1 MFSFAFEEP
10 KASEIRA
17 AHAKAVGGKRD
28 KCNKGKSCSA
38 ACIER
43 KDRCLI
49 DFPEP
54 ASRATTKV
62 RDRVSQPELFP
73 TEGYTDKG
81 YIRDFKKR
89 VEREL
94 VKAIQLMDE
103 DKYNKHRQEVIDFNK
118 RVGGES
124 SPSALKVP
132 ATWERVENVREA
144 YEKAK
149 GKLMRRLEK
158 AAEDGDRKKYLEEEA
173 RFLSIKRKIGVKVGD
188 TGKYVRGDIWY
199 GKAGGL
205 KELSKKA
212 LDKKNKLLDKDKK
225 GDWKRINNLWLT
237 NAYKAARLG
246 EQSLYDTQVKMIKN
260 LQERVKKEGLSLRVV
275 MPPSWDVAIKELGEY
290 DKKFSVMVKEVEKAA
305 NKGDT
310 KGANRAVEAL
320 YKLHVSEG
328 SKLGKDFPLERVEFA
343 RKGGFLL
350 PQPEPIRPFPLTN
363 AKEFYNA
370 IRISRMMSEDFHDKF
385 AKLLDPKSYS
395 GREGRDKIMERLGIS
410 EPTFAKAIKLI
421 KRYTDTYYQEIQD
434 ARKDLAAG
442 LTLNSYQKTALRAE
456 GAIERFIAAFPKEE
470 IVKFRGGRMG
480 DARLQGMIES
490 AKLKESFS
498 RGLLAS
504 WSSSLTKAKDFAD
517 SPPEGTGNKP
527 NRVILVTVN
536 RRGIPVESITE
547 VPGEMELLTSK
558 AARYTHTGNYHKV
571 DYDGQTYHIFE
582 VIER

>member
-124 SPSALKVP
+124 SSSALKVP

-158 AAEDGDRKKYLEEEA
+158 AAEDGDRKKYFEEEA

-205 KELSKKA
+205 TELNNKLSKVGSKPETAKDEAKRVYESRIKA
-212 LDKKNKLLDKDKK
+212 LYRTAGMGDRPLFDTFTKSLEKFKQKLKDDGIKIVVKGLDWDKATQTLKN
-225 GDWKRINNLWLT
+225 
-237 NAYKAARLG
+237 
-246 EQSLYDTQVKMIKN
+246 
-260 LQERVKKEGLSLRVV
+260 
-275 MPPSWDVAIKELGEY
+275 Y
-290 DKKFSVMVKEVEKAA
+290 DKKFSAMVKEVEKAA